1 MSTTGRRDSMTAD
14 DGTGKYIMS
23 RRGPGRG
30 DGTDLARPKS
40 IVQLLLVYKC
50 DTPVVWVYKE
60 LCGLMLPFY
69 IVHCC
74 SSTLEFV
81 VV

>member
-1 MSTTGRRDSMTAD
+1 MSTTGRRDSVTAD

-40 IVQLLLVYKC
+40 IVQLLVVYKC
-50 DTPVVWVYKE
+50 DTPVV
-60 LCGLMLPFY
+60 
-69 IVHCC
+69 
-74 SSTLEFV
+74 
-81 VV
+81 

>member
-1 MSTTGRRDSMTAD
+1 MLTTGRRDSVTAN

-40 IVQLLLVYKC
+40 IVQLLVVYIC
-50 DTPVVWVYKE
+50 DTPVV
-60 LCGLMLPFY
+60 
-69 IVHCC
+69 
-74 SSTLEFV
+74 
-81 VV
+81 